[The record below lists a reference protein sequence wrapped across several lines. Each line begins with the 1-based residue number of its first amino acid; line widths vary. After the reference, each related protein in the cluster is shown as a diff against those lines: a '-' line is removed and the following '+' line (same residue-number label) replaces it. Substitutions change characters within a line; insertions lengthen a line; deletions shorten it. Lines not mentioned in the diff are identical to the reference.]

1 MSKIVLSLF
10 WILISLLRSVTT
22 AELGVLIQSKFH
34 QKAKNHCA
42 MIAIDN

>member
-10 WILISLLRSVTT
+10 RILISLLRSVTA

-34 QKAKNHCA
+34 RKATTHCA
-42 MIAIDN
+42 MIAINN